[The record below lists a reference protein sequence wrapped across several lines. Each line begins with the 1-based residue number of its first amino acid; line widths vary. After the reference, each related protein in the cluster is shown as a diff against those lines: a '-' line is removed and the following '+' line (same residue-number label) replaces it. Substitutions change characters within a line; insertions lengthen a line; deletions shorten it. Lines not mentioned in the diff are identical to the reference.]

1 MSAEPEKPDKH
12 RVAFSR
18 EVPVRIQAIDG
29 TWSRS
34 CLMLDVADDGAKLSL
49 AESVE
54 SLRLKEF
61 FLILSTTGTAFRRCE
76 LVWVN
81 GSEIGVRFLEKT
93 LPPVTP
99 GKPSSNQETHE
110 V

>member
-1 MSAEPEKPDKH
+1 MSVEPEKREKH

-61 FLILSTTGTAFRRCE
+61 FLILSTTGPAFRRCE

-81 GSEIGVRFLEKT
+81 GGEIGVRFLDKA

-99 GKPSSNQETHE
+99 AKSSSNQETHE